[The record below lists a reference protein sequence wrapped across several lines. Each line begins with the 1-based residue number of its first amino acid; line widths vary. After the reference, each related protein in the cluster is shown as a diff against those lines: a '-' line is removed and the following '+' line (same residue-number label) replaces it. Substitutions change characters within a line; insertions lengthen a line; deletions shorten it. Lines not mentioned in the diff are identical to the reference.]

1 MIKNDNIMTTSCAL
15 VRIKNG
21 MLIMFAIRCIAAPN
35 VADTCNTI
43 KQAVTIRNDP
53 IILPV
58 VNNFIDTNPQ
68 IVYKLD
74 FGFPTLDKERMYHY
88 L

>member
-1 MIKNDNIMTTSCAL
+1 MIKNDNIITTSCAL
-15 VRIKNG
+15 VLIKNG
-21 MLIMFAIRCIAAPN
+21 MLIMLAIKCIAAPN

-58 VNNFIDTNPQ
+58 VNSFIVKDLQN
-68 IVYKLD
+68 VDNRFSL
-74 FGFPTLDKERMYHY
+74 Y
-88 L
+88 LQD